1 MLKNLKKRFAG
12 IFSLVLDPGN
22 LTNNEIFYDDCF
34 LIASFLDPNFKL
46 FWIDAL
52 STDKYNDEIKKNLKT
67 HISNV
72 TARATYDYAIK
83 NSLNNTQNVV
93 NRESRSEKPAYV
105 KTIKQISSRSKSI
118 KNRSNSSSLTSE
130 KVAAHAS
137 KSNETDNLVVQ
148 RPVQIRK
155 LFNYTQVRSEQQ
167 SASKE
172 ADVAEKIGNFNIIK
186 TAVKLKLPLK
196 TVQALSFT
204 LVLLFDFK

>member
-52 STDKYNDEIKKNLKT
+52 SPDKYNAEVKKNLKT

-72 TARATYDYAIK
+72 TARATYDYAIQK
-83 NSLNNTQNVV
+83 SLNNNNNTQNEV
-93 NRESRSEKPAYV
+93 NRASRSEKPAYV
-105 KTIKQISSRSKSI
+105 KTIKPIQSRSKSI
-118 KNRSNSSSLTSE
+118 KKTSNSSSLTNE
-130 KVAAHAS
+130 KVAAHSS
-137 KSNETDNLVVQ
+137 KSNETDNLVVK
-148 RPVQIRK
+148 RPGQIRK

-167 SASKE
+167 SSSKT
-172 ADVAEKIGNFNIIK
+172 ADIAEKIGKFSK
-186 TAVKLKLPLK
+186 
-196 TVQALSFT
+196 
-204 LVLLFDFK
+204 